1 MTNDVQKQKPIS
13 KPSNEIDLQAL
24 TTTPFI
30 SSDYM
35 SDRIR
40 NKFRDF
46 AYVMEDVVDA
56 EGAISRQVKIDADG
70 SPMLQVTKDLWASM
84 ELFTQDLRLGNLNK
98 DERFYV
104 NYHLDLCMDTLTV
117 MPASFSKPALIML
130 SRATVELETSSSKGG
145 FLRRMFNT
153 FFQHSSVK
161 EDAPTKRS
169 FFGLGKKNKGE

>member
-1 MTNDVQKQKPIS
+1 MTTSDVQQQKPFS
-13 KPSNEIDLQAL
+13 RPSNEIDLQAL

-46 AYVMEDVVDA
+46 AYVTDKDGKV
-56 EGAISRQVKIDADG
+56 QKNKDG
-70 SPMLQVTKDLWASM
+70 SPVLQVTKDLWASM
-84 ELFTQDLRLGNLNK
+84 ELFTQDFRLGNMNK
-98 DERFYV
+98 EESYYV
-104 NYHLDLCMDTLTV
+104 RYNIDLCSDILTV
-117 MPASFSKPALIML
+117 LPESFNKPALIL
-130 SRATVELETSSSKGG
+130 LERSICVTETSQSKGG

-169 FFGLGKKNKGE
+169 FFGLGKKNKTE